1 MTNINRITN
10 EEIIALND
18 VRKRPCITEGGEC
31 HIVSRIIIFHD
42 GDLFKVRSVDDVNVH
57 ATEREAREW
66 VAKMMLSANDSCYAI
81 KRSYTIRCHH
91 VF

>member
-1 MTNINRITN
+1 MTNINRITD

-31 HIVSRIIIFHD
+31 YIVSRINIFHD
-42 GDLFKVRSVDDVNVH
+42 DDIFEVMSVDDVNVH
-57 ATEREAREW
+57 AIEREAREW
-66 VAKMMLSANDSCYAI
+66 VAKMTLSANDSCYAI
-81 KRSYTIRCHH
+81 KRSYTIRCHN